1 MTCCTSS
8 APSRMASSSS
18 PTSTSGSRR
27 TADRRQVKSSA
38 GKVRVCGK
46 HWGGERGCVP
56 PPWSARRV
64 FFLRAPCELFV
75 HHYSARASPEVCLS
89 RCRHPHHSSPS
100 PSLPPPHA
108 AMERQLRYFRASL
121 EAHGIPIAREKRVES
136 FFRSAGNDGDEDGV
150 GSDDGATAGSTLDDA
165 AVAEQQAQA
174 GPFHPEARRR
184 LAEELREREESL
196 KISLRMESDLSR
208 SHNRILAQRSVV
220 QTAQSY
226 FNGGSRRSGG
236 GSRRRKAR
244 DAAAARSSRDT
255 AFPDDDD
262 DDAGSSDFRFE
273 HVMGVLHAGKQ
284 PAFERLLH
292 RVLRSLN
299 FKLHFA
305 KCLEPGT
312 EDEVV
317 AFVDPETGAIGVE
330 KVVFII
336 SLRGENMR
344 KKIVRICQAFEAEAV
359 EVSDLDRHALEDQLQ
374 AVDEDIGRTLQLVDS
389 NRDVTREAMTSIASQ
404 IVEWGWIVAREKEIF
419 VEMSKFASSGGHHMR
434 GVGWVVKRFFGEI
447 LSELGADSQRFP
459 NTHCTPVSTAR
470 GPWPKAPTHF
480 FTNKFTA
487 VFQGLVDTYGVPRY
501 REINPAL
508 FTAITF
514 PFIFGVMYGDI
525 GHGFILTLAG
535 AFLLLKEQEWSA
547 RKLGEMEAMAFGGRY
562 LLFMMGIFAM
572 YCGFIYNDMFAL
584 GLNIF
589 TVGWKEPVAG
599 TKEFRRGG
607 YLTSETYEPY
617 IFGLD
622 PTWKRAENDLNF
634 QNSFKMKLSVIF
646 GITQMTAGL
655 VLRLLNSI
663 YSVARPSDRVGEGLV
678 DVLFE
683 VLPQLVFMISI
694 FGYLVVL
701 IFIKWC
707 TDWDVAQQ
715 CGQGAPFT
723 EAFFKAPGTAWTK
736 MDTDRC
742 ALEQTA
748 TNACFFPAMSRCV
761 VRKRNESRFFFLSFS
776 RTVCHSHKH
785 KHNALSL
792 SLSFSLSLS
801 LAHSG
806 THADI
811 RPSKANSCWPRC
823 TGATKSR
830 QGSSTCSSR
839 WFSNPSPSTTLCL
852 LTSCTCSGSFSPS
865 QGLQSRSCSYRVRS
879 FLPKERARATPRC
892 TMLLV
897 RMVVVVVVRMK
908 RILLASMIVTMR
920 RGWGQA
926 MRNRSPSSHHDRNHQ
941 TAIDK
946 RTRCLSYLTM
956 TTTST
961 ASTRW
966 RTSLFTK
973 ALKRSN
979 SYSDASRTR
988 RRTCGFGPSL
998 LLTLSLLRRS
1008 GI

>member
-1 MTCCTSS
+1 MPWLRSEEMMYVEVVTAATEAHDVLHFLGSFADGVIQFSDLNKRLAAYSRPQTSEIKRWEGACVWQALGGRERVCAS
-8 APSRMASSSS
+8 AVVGAACVFSARTVRALRTPLQRSRVPRGLPLSLPPSS
-18 PTSTSGSRR
+18 P
-27 TADRRQVKSSA
+27 
-38 GKVRVCGK
+38 
-46 HWGGERGCVP
+46 
-56 PPWSARRV
+56 
-64 FFLRAPCELFV
+64 L
-75 HHYSARASPEVCLS
+75 LS
-89 RCRHPHHSSPS
+89 L
-100 PSLPPPHA
+100 SLPPPPRA

-776 RTVCHSHKH
+776 RTVCHSHEH

-792 SLSFSLSLS
+792 YISL
-801 LAHSG
+801 
-806 THADI
+806 
-811 RPSKANSCWPRC
+811 
-823 TGATKSR
+823 
-830 QGSSTCSSR
+830 
-839 WFSNPSPSTTLCL
+839 
-852 LTSCTCSGSFSPS
+852 
-865 QGLQSRSCSYRVRS
+865 Y
-879 FLPKERARATPRC
+879 
-892 TMLLV
+892 
-897 RMVVVVVVRMK
+897 
-908 RILLASMIVTMR
+908 
-920 RGWGQA
+920 
-926 MRNRSPSSHHDRNHQ
+926 
-941 TAIDK
+941 
-946 RTRCLSYLTM
+946 
-956 TTTST
+956 
-961 ASTRW
+961 
-966 RTSLFTK
+966 
-973 ALKRSN
+973 
-979 SYSDASRTR
+979 
-988 RRTCGFGPSL
+988 L
-998 LLTLSLLRRS
+998 LLTRVHTQISDRARRTRAGRDVRVQPS
-1008 GI
+1008 PGRDHQHAHLYGSQTLHRRQPFVC